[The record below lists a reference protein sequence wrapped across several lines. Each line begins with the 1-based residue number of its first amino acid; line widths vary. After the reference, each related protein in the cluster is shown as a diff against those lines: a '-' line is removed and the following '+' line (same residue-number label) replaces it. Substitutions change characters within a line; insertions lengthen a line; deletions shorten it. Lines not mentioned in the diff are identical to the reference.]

1 MICNRELSVYPLCT
15 SHDIVLALSAD
26 DDPVSPAATEDAP
39 MDEKIVKFRK
49 AEADPSQDR
58 AAFFAE
64 LEIRELTM
72 TIPLAAPVEP
82 KAVY

>member
-1 MICNRELSVYPLCT
+1 
-15 SHDIVLALSAD
+15 
-26 DDPVSPAATEDAP
+26 